1 MNKLIFNEK
10 TYIEDILKAHDK
22 NTLDINLFQ
31 LTQLITV
38 YLYQE
43 YDISD
48 KEQLEKRVN
57 AELELFNFD
66 GYYYEAYYRT
76 IRRIIQSVLKYNV
89 KLKEAYKIPIYQNEY
104 NIIKSCGDKKH
115 QKLLMTIYVMARW
128 NGNEYGWTSSKCKL
142 QHIKK
147 SANLNMSNNDFYLLL
162 HDLITSGYINNT
174 KKVGKFCFQPLNYNN
189 DKNEKIAFEVD
200 SFDNIGNKFIASQ
213 SNIHTTC
220 CVCGRLVKK
229 ISPRTKYCAKCA
241 KEIIKQKNNEIQ
253 KRKREKMR
261 N

>member
-1 MNKLIFNEK
+1 MDAFLSKAPRRYNE
-10 TYIEDILKAHDK
+10 D
-22 NTLDINLFQ
+22 
-31 LTQLITV
+31 
-38 YLYQE
+38 
-43 YDISD
+43 YDTTTNNAIS
-48 KEQLEKRVN
+48 L
-57 AELELFNFD
+57 
-66 GYYYEAYYRT
+66 GW
-76 IRRIIQSVLKYNV
+76 
-89 KLKEAYKIPIYQNEY
+89 IPIDRKDMGIRSRFYSEDWQFMVRPAQVSAIKNWSAIDESRIDTM
-104 NIIKSCGDKKH
+104 NDVFNDIIKSCGDKKH

-162 HDLITSGYINNT
+162 HDLITNGYINNT

-213 SNIHTTC
+213 SNTHTTC
-220 CVCGRLVKK
+220 CICGRLIKK

-241 KEIIKQKNNEIQ
+241 KEVHKEQDKLYRQN
-253 KRKREKMR
+253 KRK
-261 N
+261 

>member
-66 GYYYEAYYRT
+66 GYYYEAY
-76 IRRIIQSVLKYNV
+76 
-89 KLKEAYKIPIYQNEY
+89 
-104 NIIKSCGDKKH
+104 
-115 QKLLMTIYVMARW
+115 
-128 NGNEYGWTSSKCKL
+128 
-142 QHIKK
+142 
-147 SANLNMSNNDFYLLL
+147 
-162 HDLITSGYINNT
+162 
-174 KKVGKFCFQPLNYNN
+174 
-189 DKNEKIAFEVD
+189 
-200 SFDNIGNKFIASQ
+200 
-213 SNIHTTC
+213 
-220 CVCGRLVKK
+220 
-229 ISPRTKYCAKCA
+229 
-241 KEIIKQKNNEIQ
+241 
-253 KRKREKMR
+253 
-261 N
+261 